1 MITMK
6 KSREVNASMTQCEIA
21 RQFFDLMQAIN
32 NAQKTPC
39 QYDSGPALFHAELT
53 LLEKIHQHPH
63 ANASTLSSLCGV
75 TNSAITQICNKLSEK
90 GLIEKYQRG
99 QNRKERYFSLTPQG
113 EAVRLS
119 HQEVHREAEE
129 TMRRYLCGLDAESK
143 RIIMDFMEKMRQ
155 TMPIGVFTCPC
166 EQEGQACISQKRNQE
181 ACSHA

>member
-1 MITMK
+1 MFQHALIRLIRLLITQK
-6 KSREVNASMTQCEIA
+6 EPSRSHALYLRKGPNDSAVPPKLASGIRM
-21 RQFFDLMQAIN
+21 
-32 NAQKTPC
+32 
-39 QYDSGPALFHAELT
+39 ALLHYAALQ
-53 LLEKIHQHPH
+53 LHK
-63 ANASTLSSLCGV
+63 
-75 TNSAITQICNKLSEK
+75 SAITQICNKLSEK